1 MPICA
6 LSHRAFP
13 TPVPIEEAQEKFE
26 SAGLI
31 PAEVIGL
38 IIEEIDDERRSGH
51 SGLSPSIMIPTTT
64 CRREQAIKRFVPY
77 VQDPTKIWAAISG
90 RLWHGMLQ
98 HAQVPEG
105 WKQELTLPGPL
116 HADMEGVRR
125 NAGDFYEL
133 ELWPGVW
140 VSGRVDRVTADG
152 HGLEIVDFKS
162 QRYAK
167 SDYGAKPEW
176 ALQLT
181 TYARMYGRLEEVP
194 VPTRLAV
201 WRLYEGS
208 YDQDRTFRK
217 FNVNLLGEE
226 VWEGVLRTW
235 CQDFVQMLQRVEEAV
250 KSGDLNLVDDAI
262 QQIPMEGEVKGIFN
276 GKKCSE
282 YCSCMKECWRIEGRA
297 GVVF

>member
-6 LSHRAFP
+6 LSHRAFSS
-13 TPVPIEEAQEKFE
+13 PVPIEEAQEKFE
-26 SAGLI
+26 QAGLL

-51 SGLSPSIMIPTTT
+51 CGLSPSVMIPSTT

-77 VQDPTKIWAAISG
+77 VQDPLKIWAAISG

-98 HAQVPEG
+98 KAQVPEG
-105 WKQELTLPGPL
+105 WRQEVPLPGPQ
-116 HADMEGVRR
+116 HEGVEGVRR
-125 NAGDFYEL
+125 NPGGFYEL

-140 VSGRVDRVTADG
+140 VSGRVDRLGLDSN
-152 HGLEIVDFKS
+152 GLEVCDFKS

-167 SDYGAKPEW
+167 TDYGAKPEW

-181 TYARMYGRLEEVP
+181 TYARMYGKLEKVQVPGRLC
-194 VPTRLAV
+194 V

-208 YDQDRTFRK
+208 YDLDRTFRK
-217 FNVNLLGEE
+217 FNINLLGEE
-226 VWEGVLRTW
+226 VWEGILKVW
-235 CQDFVQMLQRVEEAV
+235 CQDFVGMLREVENAT
-250 KSGDLNLVDDAI
+250 KTGDLDLVDDAI
-262 QQIPMEGEVKGIFN
+262 RAIPMEGEVKGMFN
-276 GKKCSE
+276 GKKCPE